1 MWFVYYDASKAM
13 YQLSKDKQI
22 QNWIVIFKNFDM
34 AYQYV
39 TQHNK
44 TSDKPAYSRW
54 TVAARP

>member
-1 MWFVYYDASKAM
+1 MWFVYFDASKAM

-34 AYQYV
+34 AYDYV
-39 TQHNK
+39 TKANK

-54 TVAARP
+54 TTCGR